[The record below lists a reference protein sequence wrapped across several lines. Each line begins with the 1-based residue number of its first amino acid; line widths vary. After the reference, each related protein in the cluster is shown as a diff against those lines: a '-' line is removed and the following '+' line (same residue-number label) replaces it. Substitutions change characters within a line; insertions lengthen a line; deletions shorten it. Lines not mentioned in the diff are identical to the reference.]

1 MNNEITMKSINN
13 KVTIVGEIISDFEF
27 NHETYGEK
35 FYTFDI
41 AAVRTSGYED
51 VISVMISE
59 RLIDTKKSYI
69 GQYIRIEGNFRSY
82 NCHENEK
89 TRLILNVFVVDYSF
103 LDGVATGEGYNQ
115 IELDGY
121 ICKQPTYRKTPLG
134 REIADVL
141 IAVNRSYGKSDYI
154 PCICWGRNAR
164 FVSEFTAGTEIKVFG
179 RIQSR
184 PYIKRLS
191 ETESEERTAYEVS
204 ASRIE
209 VLEDGE
215 E

>member
-1 MNNEITMKSINN
+1 MEFISNN
-13 KVTIVGEIISDFEF
+13 KVTIAGKIVSDFEF

-35 FYTFDI
+35 FYTFGVVV
-41 AAVRTSGYED
+41 VRTSGYED

-59 RLIDTKKSYI
+59 RLIDTQKSYI
-69 GQYIRIEGNFRSY
+69 GQYIQIEGDFRSY
-82 NCHENEK
+82 NRHEDGKNH
-89 TRLILNVFVVDYSF
+89 LILNAFVVDYSF
-103 LDGVATGEGYNQ
+103 LDAIVIGEGCNR
-115 IELDGY
+115 ITLDGY
-121 ICKQPTYRKTPLG
+121 VCKEPVYRKTPLG
-134 REIADVL
+134 REIADLL

-164 FVSEFTAGTEIKVFG
+164 FASTFEVGKHVQVCG

-184 PYIKRLS
+184 TYIKRLS

-209 VLEDGE
+209 VMENDKE
-215 E
+215 

>member
-1 MNNEITMKSINN
+1 MKSINN

-41 AAVRTSGYED
+41 AAVRTSGYKD
-51 VISVMISE
+51 VISAMISE

-69 GQYIRIEGNFRSY
+69 GQFIQMEGNFRSY

-89 TRLILNVFVVDYSF
+89 SRLILNVFVVDYSF
-103 LDGVATGEGYNQ
+103 WDGIVTGKGCNQ

-121 ICKQPTYRKTPLG
+121 ICKQPIYRKTPLG
-134 REIADVL
+134 RKIADVL

-164 FVSEFTAGTEIKVFG
+164 FVSELTAGTEIKVFG

-184 PYIKRLS
+184 TYIKRLS